1 MNNAILGKTVEN
13 VRQHRNNKLVAN
25 SRSKNHLVSESNYR
39 TTEQFP
45 ILTIDMN
52 KTKVQMNKSVYLGL
66 SILDVSKIAMYEY
79 LSNGMTK

>member
-25 SRSKNHLVSESNYR
+25 SRSKNHLVSESNYH